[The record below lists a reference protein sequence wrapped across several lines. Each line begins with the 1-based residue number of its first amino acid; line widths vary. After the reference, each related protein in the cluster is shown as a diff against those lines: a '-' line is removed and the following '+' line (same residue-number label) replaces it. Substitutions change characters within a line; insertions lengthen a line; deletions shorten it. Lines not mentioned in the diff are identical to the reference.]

1 MICSDWSLFQ
11 CVSILA
17 VRMVK
22 IAQVS
27 ERSPLDGAARQ
38 KWSRLAAQTL
48 KVKATSLSWS
58 PALRGLLSKPRGGGG
73 RTGVRESPNKIC
85 ATHGATRLPKIFAN
99 ATSRRDICPGRS
111 SSPRS
116 KVRSEFGLKS
126 ECPGFGPSSEFN
138 FRPILRPTFYPT
150 QPRTHFAC
158 FCNVGDRTVPVSLWA
173 GVDHGK
179 P

>member
-38 KWSRLAAQTL
+38 EWSRPAAQTL

-58 PALRGLLSKPRGGGG
+58 PALRGLLSKPRGGGR
-73 RTGVRESPNKIC
+73 RTGVRESPNKI
-85 ATHGATRLPKIFAN
+85 AQRTAHAVA
-99 ATSRRDICPGRS
+99 
-111 SSPRS
+111 
-116 KVRSEFGLKS
+116 E
-126 ECPGFGPSSEFN
+126 N
-138 FRPILRPTFYPT
+138 FRERYLA
-150 QPRTHFAC
+150 PRHLP
-158 FCNVGDRTVPVSLWA
+158 GPE
-173 GVDHGK
+173 
-179 P
+179 